1 MHPAREEVAALIE
14 RSGKNIK
21 EAKAIVRRL
30 RMVQSRIDRLLP
42 RKKSP
47 ARLKKPKPR

>member
-30 RMVQSRIDRLLP
+30 RMVQSRNRPPLASEKVSGP
-42 RKKSP
+42 G
-47 ARLKKPKPR
+47 